1 MFYAL
6 ILWGA
11 KHVRQTTMPVQ
22 AIALDTGVRA
32 DASTRGAGPKFARIQ
47 YYGRVSSTIS

>member
-11 KHVRQTTMPVQ
+11 KHVVKRRSP
-22 AIALDTGVRA
+22 
-32 DASTRGAGPKFARIQ
+32 STRLHSTRVSVPKQAEGRRTEIGEHSD
-47 YYGRVSSTIS
+47 YGNVSSTIS